1 MQLQNIPFAIAK
13 ISDLLLRSVERLFC
27 LKKDKNDYGIFFRQ
41 LQRDKKIMIP
51 SIDPKDFQEETKKNS
66 ISCSCV

>member
-51 SIDPKDFQEETKKNS
+51 SIDPKDFQEETKENS